1 MVIRRENPKL
11 IITRKKF
18 FNKEVR
24 LLWQK
29 FLNAVW

>member
-1 MVIRRENPKL
+1 MVIHGENPKL
-11 IITRKKF
+11 NITRKKL